1 MVSNKIT
8 LPAGGC
14 DLEWGIDSMTK
25 DEAVKIFNRQRVRT
39 HWDEEAEKWYFSIV
53 DVVAILT
60 DSADPNN
67 YWKVLKSRL
76 IKEGNKSVTNC
87 NRLKMRSPKDGKY
100 YKTDVADTEQLLR
113 LVQSI
118 PSPKAEP
125 FKLWLAE
132 VGYERLEE
140 AEDPEKSIDR
150 AMEMYLRKG
159 YSKEWVNQRL
169 KSIEIRKD
177 LTDEWDKRGV
187 KKGREYAIL
196 TDEITKAWSGLTV
209 KDYKKVKGLK
219 KQNLRDNMTNMELV
233 LNMLAEATTTEISK
247 QEQPD
252 TFEQNQEI
260 AQQGGE
266 IAGTARRQI
275 ERKTGKSVVTAKNAN
290 GLLEEQA
297 EKRRIR

>member
-1 MVSNKIT
+1 
-8 LPAGGC
+8 
-14 DLEWGIDSMTK
+14 MTK
-25 DEAVKIFNRQRVRT
+25 DEAIKIFNRQRVRT

-140 AEDPEKSIDR
+140 TEDPEKSIDR

-290 GLLEEQA
+290 DLPKEQA